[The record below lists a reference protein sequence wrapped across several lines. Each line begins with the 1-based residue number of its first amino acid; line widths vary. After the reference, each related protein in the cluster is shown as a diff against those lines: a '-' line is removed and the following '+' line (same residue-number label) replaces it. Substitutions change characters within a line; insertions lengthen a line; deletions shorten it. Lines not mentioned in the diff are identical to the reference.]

1 MRSVRRVVFV
11 AVVSILL
18 LIGLL
23 GVYSYQLDHRA
34 ERIFRISY
42 KFSTRD
48 HAPTLVD
55 LRQQFGADLKQPD
68 PCTAWGCKYEVILTN
83 RVLAMIHLSL
93 PTALSS
99 SFWVKDNTVQEN
111 VVELWTVSRVAYVD
125 AKYCNEL

>member
-42 KFSTRD
+42 EFSTRD

-93 PTALSS
+93 P
-99 SFWVKDNTVQEN
+99 KDNTVQEN